1 MLLADRLASIERRL
15 EQIEQRLGLTSPQP
29 QQPPEPTPSAPPRAA
44 PPPAARRPPPAPRPS
59 ASVESLIGAHWLNR
73 IGIAALPV
81 GVAFFLKY
89 AFENE
94 WIGPAARVGIGI
106 VSGVA
111 LMIWSDRFHAR
122 GHRLFAHSL
131 EVVAVGILYLSIW
144 AASQTYALIPNGAAF
159 IAMTVVTFALVALAI
174 RHQSE
179 FLAGLALTGGFLTPV
194 LLSTGVNRQTALFT
208 YITLLNIAALVLV
221 SLYPWVRALIVA
233 FFGTLFLYIG
243 WYQSFYTR
251 AQMPRTIA
259 FASLFLLLFA
269 VVPLL
274 RRWQDRGAAAAVLL
288 ILPFANALV
297 YFTQVSVMVQDSSR
311 LAKYAVALA
320 GFFLVVSFALQLR
333 GAEEENLAAAHLAIC
348 LGFVTVAIPLQF
360 HAVWIT
366 IGWLA
371 EAAALLLLSRGLPG
385 SGAQVFRILGSFS
398 LGAAV
403 FRLLFIERFHPEH
416 LLLNM
421 RALTYAIAVAVFSGI
436 AISSE
441 RFRKFA
447 TASLNVLALIALTA
461 EVMDF
466 FSASKTQRDFT
477 WSALWMLYG
486 AGLMVVGFRRRN
498 AFLRWLA
505 LILIGLTVFKV
516 FLYDL
521 SALERIYR
529 VLSFLALGVL
539 LLAISFV
546 YQKKWFSAS
555 QSSSPDIP

>member
-1 MLLADRLASIERRL
+1 M
-15 EQIEQRLGLTSPQP
+15 
-29 QQPPEPTPSAPPRAA
+29 
-44 PPPAARRPPPAPRPS
+44 
-59 ASVESLIGAHWLNR
+59 ESLIGAHWLNR
-73 IGIAALPV
+73 IGIAALLV
-81 GVAFFLKY
+81 GAAFFLKY

-106 VSGVA
+106 VCGVA

-159 IAMTVVTFALVALAI
+159 IAMTVVTIALVALAI

-194 LLSTGVNRQTALFT
+194 LLSSGANRETALFT
-208 YITLLNIAALVLV
+208 YVTLLDIAALVLV

-243 WYQSFYTR
+243 WYSGFYTR

-274 RRWQDRGAAAAVLL
+274 RRWQGRGGAGVVLL
-288 ILPFANALV
+288 ILPFASAFV
-297 YFTQVSVMVQDSSR
+297 YFTQVSWMVQDSSR

-320 GFFLVVSFALQLR
+320 GFFLVVSLALRLR
-333 GAEEENLAAAHLAIC
+333 GTEEEGLAAAHLAIC

-371 EAAALLLLSRGLPG
+371 EAAALLLLSRRL
-385 SGAQVFRILGSFS
+385 SGAAAQAFRVLGSFA

-403 FRLLFIERFHPEH
+403 YRLLFLEHFRPDH

-436 AISSE
+436 AITSE

-447 TASLNVLALIALTA
+447 TAALNVLALIGLTA
-461 EVMDF
+461 EVGDF

-486 AGLMVVGFRRRN
+486 AALMIVGFRRRN

-505 LILIGLTVFKV
+505 LVLIGLTVAKV

-546 YQKKWFSAS
+546 YQKKWIVIPEDDP
-555 QSSSPDIP
+555 SS

>member
-1 MLLADRLASIERRL
+1 VAEDDRLASIERRL
-15 EQIEQRLGLTSPQP
+15 TILEQRLGVVV
-29 QQPPEPTPSAPPRAA
+29 PPP
-44 PPPAARRPPPAPRPS
+44 PPPASPPPPTRRPPPATPVRSPP
-59 ASVESLIGAHWLNR
+59 ASVESVIGAHWLNR
-73 IGIAALPV
+73 VGIAALLV
-81 GVAFFLKY
+81 GAAFFLKY

-106 VSGVA
+106 VVGVA

-122 GHRLFAHSL
+122 GHRQYAHSL

-159 IAMTVVTFALVALAI
+159 VAMTVVTLALVVLAI

-179 FLAGLALTGGFLTPV
+179 FLAGLALTSGFLTPV
-194 LLSTGVNRQTALFT
+194 LLSTGVNHETALFT
-208 YITLLNIAALVLV
+208 YVALLDIAALVLL
-221 SLYPWVRALIVA
+221 SLYPWVRALAVA

-243 WYQSFYTR
+243 WSSSFYTA

-259 FASLFLLLFA
+259 FVSLFLLLFA

-274 RRWQDRGAAAAVLL
+274 RRWRDRGAATAGLL
-288 ILPFANALV
+288 ILPFANAFV
-297 YFTQVSVMVQDSSR
+297 YFGEVSWMVQDSSR

-320 GFFLVVSFALQLR
+320 GFFLVVSLALRLR
-333 GAEEENLAAAHLAIC
+333 GADDEGLAAAHLAIC
-348 LGFVTVAIPLQF
+348 LGFITVAIPLQF

-371 EAAALLLLSRGLPG
+371 EAAALLVLSERLPEP
-385 SGAQVFRILGSFS
+385 GAQAFRVLGSFA

-403 FRLLFIERFHPEH
+403 FRLLFIEHIHPQH

-421 RALTYAIAVAVFSGI
+421 RCLTYAIAVAIFSGI
-436 AISSE
+436 AITSE

-447 TASLNVLALIALTA
+447 TASLNALALIGLTS
-461 EVMDF
+461 EVVDF

-486 AGLMVVGFRRRN
+486 AGLMIVGFRGRSS
-498 AFLRWLA
+498 FLRWLA
-505 LILIGLTVFKV
+505 LILIGLTVGKV

-529 VLSFLALGVL
+529 VLSFLALGIL
-539 LLAISFV
+539 LLAISFA
-546 YQKKWFSAS
+546 YQKKWIALPEDDAS
-555 QSSSPDIP
+555 G

>member
-1 MLLADRLASIERRL
+1 VAEDDRLASIERRL
-15 EQIEQRLGLTSPQP
+15 ADLEQRLGITVPQP
-29 QQPPEPTPSAPPRAA
+29 
-44 PPPAARRPPPAPRPS
+44 PPPATRHPLPAAPRPPQ
-59 ASVESLIGAHWLNR
+59 ASVESVIGTHWLNR
-73 IGIAALPV
+73 VGIAALLV
-81 GVAFFLKY
+81 GAALFLKY

-106 VSGVA
+106 VCGVA

-159 IAMTVVTFALVALAI
+159 IAMTVVTIALVALAI

-194 LLSTGVNRQTALFT
+194 LLSTGVNRETALCT
-208 YITLLNIAALVLV
+208 YIALLDIAALVLV
-221 SLYPWVRALIVA
+221 SLYPWVRALTVA

-243 WYQSFYTR
+243 WYSSFYTR

-274 RRWQDRGAAAAVLL
+274 RRWQDRGGAGVVLL
-288 ILPFANALV
+288 ILPFANAFV
-297 YFTQVSVMVQDSSR
+297 YFTQVSWMVQDSSR

-333 GAEEENLAAAHLAIC
+333 GADEENLAAAHLAIC

-371 EAAALLLLSRGLPG
+371 EAAALLLLSRRLPG
-385 SGAQVFRILGSFS
+385 AGARAFRVLGSFA

-403 FRLLFIERFHPEH
+403 YRLLFLEHFRPDH

-436 AISSE
+436 AITSE

-461 EVMDF
+461 EVIDF

-486 AGLMVVGFRRRN
+486 AALMIAGFQRSN

-505 LILIGLTVFKV
+505 LVLIGLTVTKV

-546 YQKKWFSAS
+546 YQKKWFTNPEDEP
-555 QSSSPDIP
+555 SSS